1 MVKRKKS
8 KVKTKKTVAVKKIK
22 ATKKRNDYYGLG
34 EAFMKMSNFLF
45 GKGWNKT

>member
-22 ATKKRNDYYGLG
+22 ATKKSNDHYRLV
-34 EAFMKMSNFLF
+34 APFMKMSNFLF

>member
-1 MVKRKKS
+1 MEKRKKS
-8 KVKTKKTVAVKKIK
+8 KEKTKKSVAVKKIK
-22 ATKKRNDYYGLG
+22 ATKKTTDYYGLG